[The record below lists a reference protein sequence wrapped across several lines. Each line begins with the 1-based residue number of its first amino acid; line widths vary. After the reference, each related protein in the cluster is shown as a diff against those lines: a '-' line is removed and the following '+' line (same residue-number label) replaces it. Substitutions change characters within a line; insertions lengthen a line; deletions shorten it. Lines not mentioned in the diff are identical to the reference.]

1 MYKPLASRWFK
12 SNIDGRKTKTCQILE
27 FVYQEALF
35 PIKTIPHELRM
46 YNLEKVW
53 FVSPYL

>member
-46 YNLEKVW
+46 YNLEKV
-53 FVSPYL
+53 